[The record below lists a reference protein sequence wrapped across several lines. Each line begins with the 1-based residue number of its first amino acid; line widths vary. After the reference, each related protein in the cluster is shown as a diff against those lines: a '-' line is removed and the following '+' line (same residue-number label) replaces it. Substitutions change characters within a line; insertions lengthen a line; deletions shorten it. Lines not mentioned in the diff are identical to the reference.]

1 MVDRL
6 PANNVKLLF
15 LVFLYH
21 PFTCFTDKRFVNWIL
36 RVASAHGHK
45 APLPFIKHV
54 EVNLFS
60 EIPSA
65 CFPLTTSEDVHK

>member
-6 PANNVKLLF
+6 PANNVKLFVSSF
-15 LVFLYH
+15 LTASIHLL
-21 PFTCFTDKRFVNWIL
+21 TDKRFVNWIL
-36 RVASAHGHK
+36 RVASVHGHK

-54 EVNLFS
+54 EVNSFS

-65 CFPLTTSEDVHK
+65 YFP